1 MMIREAVS
9 SYLQKQGWEIFQAEN
24 GKEALAI
31 FQREAITFVI
41 LDLMLP
47 DMAGEEICTVLRKQ
61 SRVPIIMLTAKT
73 QEEDILNGLYLGA
86 DDYITKP
93 FSLKQLHARMET
105 ILRRAGNDLKP
116 LVQKIGWNENDLVI
130 DFAHAE
136 VQKQG
141 KLLNL
146 TPSEWKILSAMAR
159 HPKKIFT
166 REELLDITF
175 GPDFDGYDRV
185 IDTHIKNLRKKIE
198 RDPRNPVYIRTV
210 HGLGYRFGGDEG

>member
-41 LDLMLP
+41 FDLMLP

-105 ILRRAGNDLKP
+105 ILRRAGNDLNP
-116 LVQKIGWNENDLVI
+116 LVQKIV
-130 DFAHAE
+130 
-136 VQKQG
+136 
-141 KLLNL
+141 
-146 TPSEWKILSAMAR
+146 
-159 HPKKIFT
+159 
-166 REELLDITF
+166 
-175 GPDFDGYDRV
+175 
-185 IDTHIKNLRKKIE
+185 
-198 RDPRNPVYIRTV
+198 
-210 HGLGYRFGGDEG
+210 